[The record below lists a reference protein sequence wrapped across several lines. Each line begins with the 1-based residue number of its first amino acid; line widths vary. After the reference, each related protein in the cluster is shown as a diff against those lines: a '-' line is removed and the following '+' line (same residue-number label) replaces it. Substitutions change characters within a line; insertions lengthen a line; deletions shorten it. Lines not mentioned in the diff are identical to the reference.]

1 MIRYA
6 TILVAALLASP
17 TLAQCPGGV
26 CRGPVRSILT
36 VPRKLARPLV
46 TTTVAA
52 ATCGHRGCKCDACPG
67 ARCNC
72 DLQPIPQA
80 TKSPQLWRATR
91 VVKWSR
97 TPLLHRLR
105 FVPQRRR

>member
-1 MIRYA
+1 MLRYA
-6 TILVAALLASP
+6 ILLIAALIAAP
-17 TLAQCPGGV
+17 ALAQCPGGV
-26 CRGPVRSILT
+26 CRGPVRSILS
-36 VPRKLARPLV
+36 VPRKVARSLDSTP
-46 TTTVAA
+46 VAA
-52 ATCGHRGCKCDACPG
+52 APCGHRGCDCDACPG

-97 TPLLHRLR
+97 TLRHHRMRLMKLR
-105 FVPQRRR
+105 RW

>member
-36 VPRKLARPLV
+36 VPRKVARPLV

-52 ATCGHRGCKCDACPG
+52 ATCDCCPTATTSTKQRRVTRTVTWQRTRLWHR
-67 ARCNC
+67 
-72 DLQPIPQA
+72 I
-80 TKSPQLWRATR
+80 
-91 VVKWSR
+91 
-97 TPLLHRLR
+97 R
-105 FVPQRRR
+105 FVPQRRWR